1 MGEEQAF
8 SAVQG
13 CNGSHILT
21 AFRKGAPRFD
31 LTIILFQIFSG
42 CFLLL
47 EHMGLDLIDSRLDPC
62 KMLQIQIA
70 IQTKIRYAD
79 GTNFPCFIK
88 FLHSTIGSVIIA
100 KGLVDQQQVNI
111 IRPQLFQGFLNGSLR
126 FLVPCIGDPYLCG
139 QEKFFPRKT
148 TFGKGSTY
156 ALLVVV
162 GLCGIDTAMA
172 SNTHRFV
179 SSGGV

>member
-47 EHMGLDLIDSRLDPC
+47 EHMGLDLIDNRLDPC
-62 KMLQIQIA
+62 KMLQIQIT

-88 FLHSTIGSVIIA
+88 FLYSTIGSVIIA

-111 IRPQLFQGFLNGSLR
+111 ICPSFFRDSSMEAFAFSYSALVIHTFVVRKNSSRGRPLSARAAPTPSSL
-126 FLVPCIGDPYLCG
+126 L
-139 QEKFFPRKT
+139 
-148 TFGKGSTY
+148 
-156 ALLVVV
+156 
-162 GLCGIDTAMA
+162 
-172 SNTHRFV
+172 
-179 SSGGV
+179 